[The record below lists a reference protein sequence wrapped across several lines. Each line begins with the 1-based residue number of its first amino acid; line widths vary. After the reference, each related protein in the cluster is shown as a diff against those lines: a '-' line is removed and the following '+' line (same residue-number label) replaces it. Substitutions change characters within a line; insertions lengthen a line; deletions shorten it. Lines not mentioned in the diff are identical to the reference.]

1 MSEEQVVAGSVA
13 VNVVEMDSA
22 VVAARRYGC
31 EEEVWNALAPL
42 LLLNISW
49 NARLVPHLQLR
60 VSMMIN

>member
-13 VNVVEMDSA
+13 VNVETDSA

-31 EEEVWNALAPL
+31 EEEVWNALVPL
-42 LLLNISW
+42 LPLNISW